1 MRVLKGLVLGAFAG
15 VAACAGSPAPEAE
28 TAPYVGRWAAD
39 PAWCANKPGETDA
52 LPITITE
59 TAFLG
64 YENECEMDVVAT
76 DEAGVYSIR
85 RQCVGEGVP
94 YEDDISVSI
103 NNDRMTLTTAEG
115 RETEFYKCD

>member
-1 MRVLKGLVLGAFAG
+1 MRIFRGLAFGAFAG
-15 VAACAGSPAPEAE
+15 IAACAGSPVPEVE

-39 PAWCANKPGETDA
+39 PAWCENKPGETDA

-64 YENECEMDVVAT
+64 YENECEIDVSIAG
-76 DEAGVYSIR
+76 DAGVYDIR

-94 YEDDISVSI
+94 YEDDIRVTVAG
-103 NNDRMTLTTAEG
+103 DRMTLTGAG
-115 RETEFYKCD
+115 GSETEFYKCD